1 MFDLNLG
8 KKLGAAAIIAFGAMT
23 SANAAVLDSFN
34 YELDLYVDQHS
45 TTVGGIN
52 IPAAFGPDTEQEF
65 VPLGLVDYTLTL
77 NQDDNNQFGGS
88 AAANSSIAGGELS
101 YNAGT
106 GVDATLD
113 LLYYNPVLAQNNV
126 GFDFTL
132 LGDYFYFDVLRAD
145 LGLTANVVVKDIN
158 GGSSSVVGF
167 DPGEV
172 TSSETVLVGFNT
184 FVGNVDWTAVKSVRV
199 TIDSPTS
206 ADFTLTEFG
215 VVPEP
220 TTLAIFGLGLLGL
233 GLSRRRQA

>member
-1 MFDLNLG
+1 MFNLNLG
-8 KKLGAAAIIAFGAMT
+8 KKLGAAAIVALGAMS

-34 YELDLYVDQHS
+34 YDLDLYVDQHETS
-45 TTVGGIN
+45 VGNIT
-52 IPAAFGPDTEQEF
+52 IPAAFGPDTEQEV

-88 AAANSSIAGGELS
+88 AAANSAIADGDLA

-113 LLYYNPVLAQNNV
+113 LFYYNPQNPF

-132 LGDYFYFDVLRAD
+132 LGDHFYFDVLRAD
-145 LGLTANVVVKDIN
+145 LGLSANVVVKDIN

-172 TSSETVLVGFNT
+172 TSLETILVGFNT
-184 FVGNVDWTAVKSVRV
+184 FVGNVDWTVVESVRV

>member
-1 MFDLNLG
+1 MFNLNLG
-8 KKLGAAAIIAFGAMT
+8 KKLGTAAVIALGAMT
-23 SANAAVLDSFN
+23 SANAAVLDSFD
-34 YELDLYVDQHS
+34 YDLDLYVDQHETS
-45 TTVGGIN
+45 VGGLT
-52 IPAAFGPDTEQEF
+52 IPAALGPDTEQEF

-113 LLYYNPVLAQNNV
+113 LFYYNPQNLI
-126 GFDFTL
+126 GSDFTL
-132 LGDYFYFDVLRAD
+132 LGDHFYFDVLRAD
-145 LGLTANVVVKDIN
+145 LGLTANVVVEDIN

-167 DPGEV
+167 DPGKV
-172 TSSETVLVGFNT
+172 TSLETVLVGFNT
-184 FVGNVDWTAVKSVRV
+184 FVGNVDWTVVESVRV
-199 TIDSPTS
+199 TIESPTS